1 MSYNEIGYMMVDAR
15 RALDRCDLNT
25 LVNEKARIEIE
36 EPDSMLKTAVLM
48 EIKTQIRERKM

>member
-1 MSYNEIGYMMVDAR
+1 MVDAR
-15 RALDRCDLNT
+15 RALDRCDLTT
-25 LVNEKARIEIE
+25 LVNEQARIERE